1 MVWIG
6 FGPRL
11 SKSFVNCMMRLSQ
24 TLLNRSMYTT
34 SQQTI
39 SLVVS
44 WDTIGSIN
52 TSLTGFTF
60 ELYAGSIHLAV
71 LGKLLTS
78 SGFTH
83 WDLGTGFEYKQR
95 LGAVR
100 IEREE

>member
-1 MVWIG
+1 
-6 FGPRL
+6 
-11 SKSFVNCMMRLSQ
+11 
-24 TLLNRSMYTT
+24 MYTT

-100 IEREE
+100 IEREESLRLLCEVLDKKRRMRIMN